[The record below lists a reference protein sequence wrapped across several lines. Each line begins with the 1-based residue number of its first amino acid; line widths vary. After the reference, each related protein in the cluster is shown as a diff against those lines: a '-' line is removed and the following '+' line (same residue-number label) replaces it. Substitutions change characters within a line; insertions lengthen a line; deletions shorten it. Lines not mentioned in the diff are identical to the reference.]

1 MPNPLS
7 LPTYCVCPEPRP
19 LPSTGITRLH
29 RYYEPLRHPKAPG
42 LSLAGVRLLNRLST
56 PSGFP
61 CCVRF
66 PGVHAVATTP
76 AQRLGAS
83 SARFP
88 SHISL
93 PGTGDPVGPRIVIFE
108 VCSAFTHI
116 TACTLAGSPEVIRCI
131 EGFSHF
137 VTSMTAPTT
146 SGWSIFAGWDSHPLE
161 SAAFSRRTPVSDG
174 HGRRLSGG
182 PVTNSHPVSRVT
194 SLIAAVANCHSR

>member
-1 MPNPLS
+1 
-7 LPTYCVCPEPRP
+7 
-19 LPSTGITRLH
+19 
-29 RYYEPLRHPKAPG
+29 
-42 LSLAGVRLLNRLST
+42 
-56 PSGFP
+56 
-61 CCVRF
+61 VRF

-88 SHISL
+88 SRISL
-93 PGTGDPVGPRIVIFE
+93 PGKGVPVGLRIGIFE

-146 SGWSIFAGWDSHPLE
+146 SGWSIFAGWDFHPLE
-161 SAAFSRRTPVSDG
+161 SAALSRRTPTLACDHRLLSRLRIESNGVAYPIRALFTFVADQELQGILPSFAG
-174 HGRRLSGG
+174 ALASRGAMARAAKSQGR
-182 PVTNSHPVSRVT
+182 T
-194 SLIAAVANCHSR
+194 